1 MQLSKV
7 DLLLDTVLGGKALFI
22 PTKAAQWCYVAKKS
36 STSQLKIP
44 RSPTELANFQ
54 LSARQT

>member
-22 PTKAAQWCYVAKKS
+22 PTKAAQWCYVAKK
-36 STSQLKIP
+36 
-44 RSPTELANFQ
+44 
-54 LSARQT
+54 ARLPS